1 VKTFFKMGTV
11 LNISAQDLDHA
22 LVDDL
27 KEQFGNAKVE
37 IKVHD
42 IPDASGMLTELDF
55 WAQINQLDW
64 TKNDNE
70 SVIEPIVAAL
80 AQMPVANIY
89 QFQDLLSE
97 KLWKLDTRGHAA
109 VFTENDDDSLSVDD
123 FLYARCGVVA
133 NGKDFYKKVLEN
145 SNEMPLDIT
154 FSPLLR
160 IAKKAYER
168 KTGKKMTIV
177 PAFNYETYS
186 NQQGWQ

>member
-1 VKTFFKMGTV
+1 MGTV

-22 LVDDL
+22 LVDEL

-42 IPDASGMLTELDF
+42 IPDAAGMLGEPDF
-55 WAQINQLDW
+55 WALIGQLDW
-64 TKNDNE
+64 AKSDTE
-70 SVIEPIVAAL
+70 SIIEPIVDAL

-89 QFQDLLSE
+89 QFQDVLSE
-97 KLWKLDTRGHAA
+97 KLWKLDTRAHAV
-109 VFTENDDDSLSVDD
+109 VFTDGEDDFLSVDD

-133 NGKDFYKKVLEN
+133 NGKDFYQQVLT
-145 SNEMPLDIT
+145 SPSEMPLDTT

-186 NQQGWQ
+186 NQVGWQ

>member
-1 VKTFFKMGTV
+1 MGTV

-22 LVDDL
+22 LVDEL

-37 IKVHD
+37 IKVYD
-42 IPDASGMLTELDF
+42 IPDASGMLNEHDF
-55 WAQINQLDW
+55 WVLINQLDW
-64 TKNDNE
+64 TKKDNE
-70 SVIEPIVAAL
+70 SVIESVVVAL

-97 KLWKLDTRGHAA
+97 KLWKLDNHAHAA
-109 VFTENDDDSLSVDD
+109 VFTENKDDSLSVDD

-145 SNEMPLDIT
+145 SSEMPLDIT
-154 FSPLLR
+154 FSPMLR

-177 PAFNYETYS
+177 PAFNYETYRRRC
-186 NQQGWQ
+186 G

>member
-1 VKTFFKMGTV
+1 MSTT
-11 LNISAQDLDHA
+11 LNISAQDLNHA

-42 IPDASGMLTELDF
+42 IPDAAGMLNEPAF
-55 WAQINQLDW
+55 WALIGQLDW
-64 TKNDNE
+64 TRSDNE
-70 SVIEPIVAAL
+70 SVIESVVAAL

-97 KLWKLDTRGHAA
+97 KLWKLDTRAHAA
-109 VFTENDDDSLSVDD
+109 VFTDNDNDSLSVDD

-133 NGKDFYKKVLEN
+133 NGKDFYQKILDTP
-145 SNEMPLDIT
+145 NEMPLDTT

-160 IAKKAYER
+160 VAKKAYER

-186 NQQGWQ
+186 NEQGWQ

>member
-1 VKTFFKMGTV
+1 MPWWT
-11 LNISAQDLDHA
+11 IS
-22 LVDDL
+22 

-42 IPDASGMLTELDF
+42 IPGAAGMLDESDF
-55 WAQINQLDW
+55 WALIAQLDW
-64 TKNDNE
+64 TKSDNDL
-70 SVIEPIVAAL
+70 VIEPLVSAL

-97 KLWKLDTRGHAA
+97 KLWKLDTRAHAA
-109 VFTENDDDSLSVDD
+109 VFSDADDDSLSVDD

-133 NGKDFYKKVLEN
+133 NDKDFFQKVLGTP
-145 SNEMPLDIT
+145 NEMPVDIT

-186 NQQGWQ
+186 NQLGWQ

>member
-1 VKTFFKMGTV
+1 MSTT
-11 LNISAQDLDHA
+11 LNISAKDLDHA
-22 LVDDL
+22 LVDDI

-42 IPDASGMLTELDF
+42 IPGAAGMLSVSDF
-55 WAQINQLDW
+55 WALMGLLDW
-64 TKNDNE
+64 AKSD
-70 SVIEPIVAAL
+70 SDLVVEPIVSAL

-89 QFQDLLSE
+89 QFQDQLSD
-97 KLWKLDTRGHAA
+97 KLWNLDTREHAA
-109 VFTENDDDSLSVDD
+109 VFTDGDEESLSVDD

-133 NGKDFYKKVLEN
+133 NGEAFYQTVLDTPR
-145 SNEMPLDIT
+145 EMPLDIS

-177 PAFNYETYS
+177 PAFNYETFS
-186 NQQGWQ
+186 NQEGWK

>member
-1 VKTFFKMGTV
+1 MSTT
-11 LNISAQDLDHA
+11 LNISAQDLNHA

-42 IPDASGMLTELDF
+42 IPDAAGMLSESDF
-55 WAQINQLDW
+55 WALIDQLDW
-64 TKNDNE
+64 AKSDNE
-70 SVIEPIVAAL
+70 SIIEPLVVIL

-89 QFQDLLSE
+89 QFQDQLSE
-97 KLWKLDTRGHAA
+97 KLWELDTRAHAS
-109 VFTENDDDSLSVDD
+109 VFTELEDDFLSVDD

-133 NGKDFYKKVLEN
+133 NGKDVFQKVLDTPSET
-145 SNEMPLDIT
+145 PLDIT

-177 PAFNYETYS
+177 PTFNYETSS
-186 NQQGWQ
+186 NELGWK

>member
-1 VKTFFKMGTV
+1 MGTT

-22 LVDDL
+22 LVDEL

-37 IKVHD
+37 IRVHD
-42 IPDASGMLTELDF
+42 VPGAAGMLNEPDF
-55 WAQINQLDW
+55 WALIDQLDW
-64 TKNDNE
+64 TKPDNDL
-70 SVIEPIVAAL
+70 VIEPIVSAL

-97 KLWKLDTRGHAA
+97 KLWKLDTRAHA
-109 VFTENDDDSLSVDD
+109 VGFSNDEDDSFSVDD

-133 NGKDFYKKVLEN
+133 NGKELYQKVLN
-145 SNEMPLDIT
+145 TPKDMPLDTT

-168 KTGKKMTIV
+168 KTDKKMTIA
-177 PAFNYETYS
+177 PAFKYETFS
-186 NQQGWQ
+186 NQEGWK

>member
-1 VKTFFKMGTV
+1 MSTT
-11 LNISAQDLDHA
+11 LNISAQDLNHA

-42 IPDASGMLTELDF
+42 IPDAAGMLSEPDF
-55 WAQINQLDW
+55 WTLIGQLDW
-64 TKNDNE
+64 PKNDNE
-70 SVIEPIVAAL
+70 AVIEPLVTAL

-97 KLWKLDTRGHAA
+97 NLWKLDTRAHAA
-109 VFTENDDDSLSVDD
+109 VFAEGDDDPLSVDD

-133 NGKDFYKKVLEN
+133 NGKDVYEKVLN
-145 SNEMPLDIT
+145 APNEIPVDIT

-186 NQQGWQ
+186 NQEGWK

>member
-1 VKTFFKMGTV
+1 MSTT
-11 LNISAQDLDHA
+11 LNISAKDLNHA

-37 IKVHD
+37 IRVHD
-42 IPDASGMLTELDF
+42 IPDAAGMLSEPDF
-55 WAQINQLDW
+55 WVLISQLDW
-64 TKNDNE
+64 AKSDHE
-70 SVIEPIVAAL
+70 SVIEPLVSAL

-97 KLWKLDTRGHAA
+97 KLWKLDARAYAA
-109 VFTENDDDSLSVDD
+109 VFTPDDDDFLSVDD

-133 NGKDFYKKVLEN
+133 NGKDFFQKVLDTP
-145 SNEMPLDIT
+145 SEMPLDIT

-177 PAFNYETYS
+177 PAHNYETYS
-186 NQQGWQ
+186 NEQGWQ